1 MLEDKLNALENQ
13 YAELEARLAAPE
25 TYGDPALVAL
35 PSTSAATQ
43 PVLSA
48 SGPDETGYV
57 TYTVT
62 YDLTAQSHL
71 GDAVG
76 DASLSCSILAQ
87 EYNLYDYYTGR
98 LYLPE
103 GPETGASGETRA
115 SGSAE
120 VEHNGETFTIF
131 YEKSWTSSM
140 TPGSWSGSTQPGLVR
155 EMVID
160 SAMSVQVVVRAP
172 ADYDGLLL
180 GLNVVD
186 PADPEK
192 EIREDWDLET
202 DDPAHYR
209 FFRLSD
215 AL

>member
-1 MLEDKLNALENQ
+1 
-13 YAELEARLAAPE
+13 
-25 TYGDPALVAL
+25 
-35 PSTSAATQ
+35 
-43 PVLSA
+43 
-48 SGPDETGYV
+48 
-57 TYTVT
+57 
-62 YDLTAQSHL
+62 
-71 GDAVG
+71 
-76 DASLSCSILAQ
+76 
-87 EYNLYDYYTGR
+87 
-98 LYLPE
+98 
-103 GPETGASGETRA
+103 
-115 SGSAE
+115 
-120 VEHNGETFTIF
+120 
-131 YEKSWTSSM
+131 
-140 TPGSWSGSTQPGLVR
+140 
-155 EMVID
+155 MVID